1 MIRSF
6 LRLRASQSFICGRT
20 VRYDPELIASER
32 GLRLAERLNLSR
44 MPLAGLNRWNKL
56 SWECPRDYRR
66 GEALRTLLL
75 VS

>member
-20 VRYDPELIASER
+20 VRYDPEVIEIASER

-44 MPLAGLNRWNKL
+44 MPLAGLNRWKQL
-56 SWECPRDYRR
+56 S
-66 GEALRTLLL
+66 
-75 VS
+75 